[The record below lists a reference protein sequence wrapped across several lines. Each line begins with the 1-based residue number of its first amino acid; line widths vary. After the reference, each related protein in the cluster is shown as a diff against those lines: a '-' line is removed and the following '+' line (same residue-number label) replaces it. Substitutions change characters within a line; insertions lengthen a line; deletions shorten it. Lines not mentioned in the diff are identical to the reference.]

1 MKHFMILSGV
11 LLMLL
16 NSCTPSNQLTSSKE
30 TNGNNGSNSSTTVP
44 VIALPIAASA
54 NLNTAVG
61 TLQSTSVNTSVSGS
75 TPAIVTVQL
84 STSATNSSNSKQ
96 VSVNTAVSAN
106 NSLTNK
112 NTLLSSSSVK
122 DTAVATQSKRSRT
135 DSVYLEAALGKKY
148 FYGHHM
154 DMNVVKA
161 KTYYKRAS
169 KDSSSA
175 RAMYQLGLIYLKEI
189 GTNRNLKA
197 AFNLFKQAAD
207 LNYAPAMVRLAYM
220 YHKGEYVTQDF
231 TKAFQ
236 LYKQAAD
243 LNNKSG
249 VYWTGYM
256 YYKGLGTVQDYSKA
270 IEYLRQDSVQG
281 ERRAI
286 YLLGYCNMK
295 AYGMPQNFN
304 KAKECFTIAFKKG
317 EEQVEY
323 LALHHTIDSI
333 KHHPNPNPSVL
344 TDVQNNR
351 LGTGVMSV
359 SGNTASADL
368 LQGVWTGKL
377 YIYDWSRTV
386 IESVQDMSLDLH
398 PDGSKLSGTW
408 NEGGKQ
414 LMKFIASPSNDS
426 WKVEQASSDNDKS
439 FHFKLDT
446 FSCQVNH
453 LHDFIY
459 ITGNL
464 ERISKEENEPKRPSF
479 FILNKETNG
488 INQTEQDTTFVM
500 NRVYPNP
507 MGNELHIDFT
517 VKKTDDITF
526 QVQNQ
531 AGVAY
536 LSTNPQN
543 YHPGVYSTTIY
554 SSLPTGSYNLVAYG
568 KEYKLTKIIIKK

>member
-1 MKHFMILSGV
+1 MKYFTSLLTGV
-11 LLMLL
+11 LLVLL
-16 NSCTPSNQLTSSKE
+16 NSCAPNNKLTTSKE
-30 TNGNNGSNSSTTVP
+30 TSSNSS
-44 VIALPIAASA
+44 A
-54 NLNTAVG
+54 
-61 TLQSTSVNTSVSGS
+61 
-75 TPAIVTVQL
+75 
-84 STSATNSSNSKQ
+84 
-96 VSVNTAVSAN
+96 
-106 NSLTNK
+106 
-112 NTLLSSSSVK
+112 SSSSVSAVMPTSASTNQNTIAAIK
-122 DTAVATQSKRSRT
+122 QSVIIGTGVFTPANATTTQTTTAISSLS
-135 DSVYLEAALGKKY
+135 DSAALNTVLGNN
-148 FYGHHM
+148 FLYGYNNV

-161 KTYYKRAS
+161 KNYNKKGVAS
-169 KDSSSA
+169 NSA
-175 RAMYQLGLIYLKEI
+175 EAMYNLGILYLKET
-189 GTNRNLKA
+189 GSKRNMA
-197 AFNLFKQAAD
+197 AALDLFQQAAD
-207 LNYAPAMVRLAYM
+207 LNYVPAMVNLGHLYQR
-220 YHKGEYVTQDF
+220 GDSVTQDF
-231 TKAFQ
+231 AKAFQ